1 MVFSNRLIRRGFLA
15 STMAMGFLLAA
26 PAHLLTQT
34 QAQQDSDS
42 QVANDE
48 PVLVVTLGSIN
59 KLTQDINYVT
69 GMAGQAQ
76 AGGMFALLMS
86 TFAQGLDTTRPI
98 GILVPMVDGM
108 PQPIALLP
116 TNDVKTVLKRLEAQ
130 TGPYDEEDDG
140 TLRIIV
146 GASVVHIQQKGEW
159 AVMGTAKE
167 VLKLAPA
174 DPSDLFEGMGNKY
187 DIAVR
192 MKMQQIPAA
201 TREMLTTQL
210 KMGFQ
215 QAMAT
220 QNGPD
225 ADASR
230 QVAENSI
237 EQLEQLVR
245 DTDELQFGFNI
256 DQAKQKIVIDG
267 SYTAVP
273 GSKLATMYDGIHA
286 IPSKFASVIRDDAA
300 AFYHAAS
307 SISPE
312 AIEDT
317 RTSLKASTGALR
329 TALDSQGGLTESQRE
344 DINSLVDRIIELA
357 VKSLAEG
364 RTDIGALL
372 LADEEDFKFVFGAF
386 VADGN
391 EVASIAK
398 DLAAKVENEPNAP
411 QFKFD
416 VSTYKGVTMHLVEA
430 DLPES
435 ENEARRVFGEKLRV
449 HIGTG
454 AKSVYLAIG
463 NGSDELMK
471 ELIDSGDK
479 DTTADR
485 PVGQLRLTMMP
496 ILTYAQS
503 VESNE
508 SIAAMIDALARS
520 PDGGELNMVAESI
533 GNGQKFSFEMG
544 EGVLQAIGAAVQQTQ
559 QALQGAQF

>member
-1 MVFSNRLIRRGFLA
+1 MLFSNHLIRRGFLV
-15 STMAMGFLLAA
+15 STMAVAFLLAA
-26 PAHLLTQT
+26 PASLLTQA
-34 QAQQDSDS
+34 QAQQDGDS
-42 QVANDE
+42 QVDSDE

-59 KLTQDINYVT
+59 KLTQDINYVS
-69 GMAGQAQ
+69 GVAGQAQ
-76 AGGMFALLMS
+76 AGGMFGLLVG
-86 TFAQGLDTTRPI
+86 TFTQGLDPTRPI

-116 TNDVKTVLKRLEAQ
+116 TNDVKTVLKQLEAQ
-130 TGPYDEEDDG
+130 TGPYDEEEDG

-146 GASVVHIQQKGEW
+146 GASVVHIQQKGDW
-159 AVMGTAKE
+159 AVIGTAKD

-174 DPSDLFEGMGNKY
+174 DPSALFEGMGDKY

-192 MKMQQIPAA
+192 MKMQQIPAE
-201 TREMLTTQL
+201 TRDMLTDQL
-210 KMGFQ
+210 KIGFE
-215 QAMAT
+215 QAMAL

-256 DQAKQKIVIDG
+256 DQANQKIVIDG
-267 SYTAVP
+267 SYTAVA
-273 GSKLATMYDGIHA
+273 GSKLATMYDGSRA

-300 AFYHAAS
+300 AFYHSAS

-317 RTSLKASTGALR
+317 KTSMQASMGALR

-344 DINSLVDRIIELA
+344 DINNLVDRIIELA
-357 VKSLAEG
+357 VKSFAEG
-364 RTDIGALL
+364 RTDMGALL
-372 LADEEDFKFVFGAF
+372 LADEQDFRFVFGAF

-398 DLAAKVENEPNAP
+398 DLAAKVQNEPNAP
-411 QFKFD
+411 QFKFGI
-416 VSTYKGVTMHLVEA
+416 STYKGVTMHLVEA
-430 DLPES
+430 DVPKS
-435 ENEARRVFGEKLRV
+435 ENEARRIFGETLRV

-463 NGSDELMK
+463 NGSDKLMK
-471 ELIDSGDK
+471 ELIDSGKK

-508 SIAAMIDALARS
+508 VIAAMIDALARS
-520 PDGGELNMVAESI
+520 PDGGEMNMVAESI

-544 EGVLQAIGAAVQQTQ
+544 EGILQAIGAAVQQTQ